1 MTTYISMLRGINVGR
16 NKRVKME
23 DLKLLY
29 KSLDLK
35 DVKTYIQ
42 SGNIIFK
49 SRNSD
54 SNDLSNKIKIKIM
67 EVFGFDVPV
76 IIRTEKEYKKVIE
89 DNPFKEEDTKQLYV
103 TFLSE
108 TPSKNLIEDIDVDL
122 RYKTQYNL
130 DKCVINRKEIYLYLP
145 DGYGNT
151 KLNNTFFEKKLKVS
165 STTRNWK
172 TVNKLFDIAELI
184 NKENKK
190 S

>member
-49 SRNSD
+49 SRNPD
-54 SNDLSNKIKIKIM
+54 SKDLSNKIKVKIR
-67 EVFGFDVPV
+67 EVFGFDVTV

-89 DNPFKEEDTKQLYV
+89 DNPFKEEDKKQLYV

-108 TPSKNLIEDIDVDL
+108 IPSKNLIEDINVDL
-122 RYKTQYNL
+122 GYKTQYNL
-130 DKCVINRKEIYLYLP
+130 DKYVINRKEIYLYLP

-172 TVNKLFDIAELI
+172 TVTKLFDLLI
-184 NKENKK
+184 
-190 S
+190 

>member
-1 MTTYISMLRGINVGR
+1 MLRGINVGR

-29 KSLDLK
+29 KSLYLK

-49 SRNSD
+49 SKNPD
-54 SNDLSNKIKIKIM
+54 SKDLSSKIKVKIR

-108 TPSKNLIEDIDVDL
+108 IPSKNLIEDINVNL
-122 RYKTQYNL
+122 GYKTQDHL
-130 DKCVINRKEIYLYLP
+130 DKCVINRKEIYLLLP
-145 DGYGNT
+145 EGYSRT
-151 KLNNTFFEKKLKVS
+151 KLNNVFFEKKLKVYT
-165 STTRNWK
+165 TTRNWK
-172 TVNKLFDIAELI
+172 TVTKLYDIAELI
-184 NKENKK
+184 KKENKK

>member
-1 MTTYISMLRGINVGR
+1 MLRGINVGR

-54 SNDLSNKIKIKIM
+54 SKDLSNKIKIKIS

-89 DNPFKEEDTKQLYV
+89 DNPFKEEDIKQLYV

-108 TPSKNLIEDIDVDL
+108 TPSKNLIEDIE
-122 RYKTQYNL
+122 
-130 DKCVINRKEIYLYLP
+130 C
-145 DGYGNT
+145 
-151 KLNNTFFEKKLKVS
+151 
-165 STTRNWK
+165 
-172 TVNKLFDIAELI
+172 
-184 NKENKK
+184 
-190 S
+190 

>member
-16 NKRVKME
+16 NKRVKMV

-35 DVKTYIQ
+35 DIKTYIQ

-49 SRNSD
+49 SRNPD
-54 SNDLSNKIKIKIM
+54 SKDLSNKIKVKIR
-67 EVFGFDVPV
+67 EVFGFDVTV

-89 DNPFKEEDTKQLYV
+89 DNPFKEEDKKQLYV
-103 TFLSE
+103 TFLSKI
-108 TPSKNLIEDIDVDL
+108 PSKNLIEDINVDL
-122 RYKTQYNL
+122 GYKTQYNL
-130 DKCVINRKEIYLYLP
+130 DKYVISRKEIYLYLP

-172 TVNKLFDIAELI
+172 TVTKLFDLLI
-184 NKENKK
+184 
-190 S
+190 